1 MSAKS
6 KYFCKKKINH
16 GNNSVPHI
24 TEDLNELGSFV
35 QQELDVTS
43 EQGLF

>member
-1 MSAKS
+1 MSTKS
-6 KYFCKKKINH
+6 KYFYKKKINQ
-16 GNNSVPHI
+16 GNNSVAHK
-24 TEDLNELGSFV
+24 TEDLKEVEPFV